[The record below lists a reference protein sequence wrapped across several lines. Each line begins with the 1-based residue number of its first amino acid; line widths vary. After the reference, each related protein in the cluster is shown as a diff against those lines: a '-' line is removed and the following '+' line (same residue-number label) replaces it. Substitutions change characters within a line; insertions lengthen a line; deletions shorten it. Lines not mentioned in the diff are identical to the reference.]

1 MKRAPLVV
9 ALVLACTAAPIPAA
23 ELSER
28 GTAMFDAMLGAM
40 DAMGL
45 VERGRKHRSSSG
57 DDGDWSSAASGSW
70 GSGMPGSS
78 SFGSWPASMPGSG
91 FGMPGASPFGMPGA
105 SPFGMPGASPFG
117 MPGASG
123 FGMPGS
129 SPFGGFANPMSPW
142 SSMPSSGGGMPW
154 GGGSMPW
161 TGSGMPWSGGQMPGM
176 PQMPGGS
183 GLPMPSMPAAPWGGR
198 QKGPGSSEFLE
209 GAWEGQGGELL
220 LIRRGMFRIY
230 ADAENYR
237 DGHLQVQ
244 GDRLQLKDVESGR
257 AREYE
262 MRHQGDQLVLRT
274 PEGDVLLYR
283 RISGDSQRP

>member
-1 MKRAPLVV
+1 MKRVPLVV
-9 ALVLACTAAPIPAA
+9 ALVIASAATPLPAT

-45 VERGRKHRSSSG
+45 VERGRKHRDGNS
-57 DDGDWSSAASGSW
+57 GDWSSSAVGSW
-70 GSGMPGSS
+70 GSAMPGSS
-78 SFGSWPASMPGSG
+78 SFGSWPSSMPGSG
-91 FGMPGASPFGMPGA
+91 FGMPGASPFGMPGVSPFGMPGV
-105 SPFGMPGASPFG
+105 SPFGMPGAS
-117 MPGASG
+117 A

-129 SPFGGFANPMSPW
+129 SPFGGLGNPMSPW
-142 SSMPSSGGGMPW
+142 SSTPWSGGGMPW
-154 GGGSMPW
+154 GGSGMPW

-176 PQMPGGS
+176 PQMPGAGGMPTPS
-183 GLPMPSMPAAPWGGR
+183 MPSMPWAGKP
-198 QKGPGSSEFLE
+198 KGPASSELLE

-230 ADAENYR
+230 ADAETYR

-244 GDRLQLKDVESGR
+244 GNHLQLRDEESGR
-257 AREYE
+257 TRDYE
-262 MRHQGDQLVLRT
+262 MRHQGDQLALRT

-283 RISGDSQRP
+283 RLSTEGAGR

>member
-9 ALVLACTAAPIPAA
+9 ALVLACTSAPIPAA

-45 VERGRKHRSSSG
+45 VERGRKHRSSG

-91 FGMPGASPFGMPGA
+91 FGMPGASPFGMPA
-105 SPFGMPGASPFG
+105 VSPFGMPGASPFG
-117 MPGASG
+117 MPGASA

-129 SPFGGFANPMSPW
+129 SPIGGFANPMSPW
-142 SSMPSSGGGMPW
+142 SSMPMGGGGMPW

-176 PQMPGGS
+176 PQMPGGT

-230 ADAENYR
+230 ADAETYR

-283 RISGDSQRP
+283 RISSDSQRP

>member
-9 ALVLACTAAPIPAA
+9 ALVLASAATPLPAA

-45 VERGRKHRSSSG
+45 VERGRKHRAG
-57 DDGDWSSAASGSW
+57 DGGDWSSSTFGSW

-78 SFGSWPASMPGSG
+78 SFSSWPSS
-91 FGMPGASPFGMPGA
+91 MPGASPFGMPGV
-105 SPFGMPGASPFG
+105 SPFGMPGAST
-117 MPGASG
+117 

-129 SPFGGFANPMSPW
+129 TPFGGFANPMSPW
-142 SSMPSSGGGMPW
+142 SSTPWSGGGMPW
-154 GGGSMPW
+154 GG
-161 TGSGMPWSGGQMPGM
+161 SGMPWSGGLMPGM
-176 PQMPGGS
+176 PQMPGGA
-183 GLPMPSMPAAPWGGR
+183 GLPTPSMPSPPWAGR
-198 QKGPGSSEFLE
+198 QKGPASTEFLE

-230 ADAENYR
+230 ADAETYR
-237 DGHLQVQ
+237 DGHLQIQ
-244 GDRLQLKDVESGR
+244 GDRLQLRDAESGR
-257 AREYE
+257 TRDYE
-262 MRHQGDQLVLRT
+262 MRQQGDQLALRT

-283 RISGDSQRP
+283 RLSSDGTGP